1 MRSWSLVAIVC
12 TCCGPS
18 KAPFG
23 PAALALTIAART
35 SSMPS
40 PIEASATGL
49 TRTRIAGCSAPLTV
63 TSATPPTWE
72 MRWAMTVSATS

>member
-1 MRSWSLVAIVC
+1 LVEIVC

-18 KAPFG
+18 NAPFG
-23 PAALALTIAART
+23 PAALELTIAART

-40 PIEASATGL
+40 PMEASAKGS

-63 TSATPPTWE
+63 TSATPLTWE
-72 MRWAMTVSATS
+72 MRWAITLSATS